1 MNINQNLKY
10 FENNFYIYKYY
21 FSIKFYQFK
30 QFFKFKQFLSKKIF
44 IAILLYKTFLFNVK
58 QVDENGKIHRLRRE
72 CPMEQCGAGVF
83 MAAMEDRHYCGKC
96 GYTLVFNKPEDK

>member
-1 MNINQNLKY
+1 MQILKT
-10 FENNFYIYKYY
+10 
-21 FSIKFYQFK
+21 
-30 QFFKFKQFLSKKIF
+30 LTG
-44 IAILLYKTFLFNVK
+44 KTITLEYEVSNTIEK
-58 QVDENGKIHRLRRE
+58 VDENGKIHRLRRE

>member
-1 MNINQNLKY
+1 MTLFLLQHNTLCLPFSNSFLYDHRTSEILTLTVVILQYLCDALK
-10 FENNFYIYKYY
+10 
-21 FSIKFYQFK
+21 
-30 QFFKFKQFLSKKIF
+30 
-44 IAILLYKTFLFNVK
+44 FNTWHV
-58 QVDENGKIHRLRRE
+58 VDENGKIHRLRRE